1 VTTQLLAIGDNVVDR
16 YVGQGFMYPGGN
28 AVNVAVHARRC
39 GVSTSYIGAVGTD
52 LSGRTVLDALVQEG
66 VDTTQT
72 RVVGGPNAYAEVR
85 VIDGNRVFGSGDVG
99 VSRFRLSE
107 SDLALAGRVPVVHTG
122 ECSMVEDQLPRLAAA
137 ARRLSFDFS
146 ERPWGYVRQ
155 HAVHADVAIRSCPGT
170 TPDEAFDQARALQAL
185 GPRLVAV
192 TLGAGGAVVLDG
204 ERMAYAAA
212 PPAAVVDTLG
222 AGDAFIARLLVG
234 ILADEPLQTLVA
246 AATAY
251 ATSTCASFGAFGY
264 RTSTDSTTEHDP
276 GQHATPAQLDPIQY
290 GGVDPS

>member
-16 YVGQGFMYPGGN
+16 YVDQGFMYPGGN

-39 GVSTSYIGAVGTD
+39 GVASGYVGAVGTD
-52 LSGRTVLDALVQEG
+52 LAGRTVLDALVQEG
-66 VDTTQT
+66 VDTTLT
-72 RVVGGPNAYAEVR
+72 RVVEGPNAYAVVR
-85 VIDGNRVFGSGDVG
+85 VVEGNRVFGSGDVG

-107 SDLALAGRVPVVHTG
+107 RDLGLAGRVPVVHTG

-137 ARRLSFDFS
+137 AQRLSFDFS
-146 ERPWGYVRQ
+146 ERPWDYVRE
-155 HAVHADVAIRSCPGT
+155 HAVHADIAIRSCPGT
-170 TPDEAFDQARALQAL
+170 TPDDAFDQARALQAL

-192 TLGAGGAVVLDG
+192 TLGADGAVVLDG
-204 ERMAYAAA
+204 ERMAYAA
-212 PPAAVVDTLG
+212 PPAGPVVDTLG

-234 ILADEPLQTLVA
+234 LLADEPLQTLVT
-246 AATAY
+246 AATGY

-264 RTSTDSTTEHDP
+264 RTPTHGTENDLT
-276 GQHATPAQLDPIQY
+276 QHASPAQLDPIQY